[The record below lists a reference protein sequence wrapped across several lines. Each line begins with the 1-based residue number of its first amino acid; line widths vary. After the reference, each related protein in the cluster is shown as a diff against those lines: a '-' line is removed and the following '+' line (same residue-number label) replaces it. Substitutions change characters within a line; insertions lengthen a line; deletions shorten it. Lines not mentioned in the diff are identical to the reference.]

1 MLPFVALLFFLVC
14 MRKIQIDISARYTT
28 IASYNANVYCVDYPH
43 ACNPVGE
50 STNRSSTKFVE
61 ITKWRRSQ
69 DADDMEAQTLFELY
83 GRFIAGDHYFDTKWR
98 LTRAFTYRN
107 AGDRELHRYI
117 YRLL

>member
-1 MLPFVALLFFLVC
+1 MVYPRGLMAIKTTDLLPFMMLPFVALLFFLVC

-61 ITKWRRSQ
+61 ITK
-69 DADDMEAQTLFELY
+69 
-83 GRFIAGDHYFDTKWR
+83 
-98 LTRAFTYRN
+98 
-107 AGDRELHRYI
+107 
-117 YRLL
+117 